1 MTETVFN
8 VLNGWIVGG
17 LCALLTIVH
26 LLRPVT
32 AAKNQRARLK
42 GIGFAAFAGAFF
54 LIAAGAIPDPIEQRA
69 ILRALFALFLINEL
83 AYHVADV
90 AAIYRRIQLGIRN
103 GIGR

>member
-1 MTETVFN
+1 MTEMVFSH
-8 VLNGWIVGG
+8 LNGWVVGG
-17 LCALLTIVH
+17 LSAFLALVH
-26 LLRPVT
+26 LLRPVN
-32 AAKNQRARLK
+32 AEKNQRARLK

-69 ILRALFALFLINEL
+69 ILRALFALFLVNEI